1 MEITIIE
8 EVCSLENLIVTLA
21 IISVIAI
28 IILVI
33 SGMVGSV
40 CQKNWGKKTFAWSL
54 VPLAIFLVILGMD
67 NYGLLEEESAK
78 TEVVQESK

>member
-1 MEITIIE
+1 MEITIVE

-28 IILVI
+28 IILVV
-33 SGMVGSV
+33 SGMVGSA
-40 CQKNWGKKTFAWSL
+40 CQKSWGKKTFAWSL
-54 VPLAIFLVILGMD
+54 LPLVVFLVILGMD
-67 NYGLLEEESAK
+67 NYGMLEEETSK